1 MPAAKPG
8 ADATAAAR
16 DARRLS
22 TLLEMSQALSGT
34 LNLKA
39 AMQRVLATLIR
50 HHSVVRGMVTLLR
63 DGELLVEAI
72 EGFEDRARAVRFKVG
87 EGITGKVVES
97 GRPIVVPRV
106 SREPAFLNLAPRRPD
121 HPKQELSFVCVPIMM
136 NRAAVGALAV
146 DLRFKPE
153 RDYDSSVK
161 FFGIVSSMIAQALN
175 VQRLVE
181 EERRRLLDENTHLRQ
196 ELRERYDFSNIIGT
210 SGPTRQ
216 MYEQVAQVAQ
226 TNTTVLIRGES
237 GTGKELIAHA
247 IHYNSLRAKKPFV
260 KVSCAA
266 LPDTLIESELFG
278 YEKGAFTGAAGR
290 KKGRFEMAEGG
301 TLFLDEIGDINLSTQ
316 VKLLRVLQEREFER
330 LGGTD
335 SVKVNVRLI
344 AATNKDMEKAIAD
357 GTFREDLYYRLN
369 VFTIF
374 VPPLR
379 DRKADLLLLA
389 DHFLE
394 KFSREHGK
402 VIKRISTPAIDM
414 LMAYHW
420 PGNVRELENALERA
434 VLVCDGAVIHGHH
447 LPPSLQTADSSGTVT
462 RVSLKD
468 AVAGFERD
476 LIQDALKTTRGNRA
490 KAARL
495 LDTTERILNYKVRG
509 YGIDV
514 RRFRTP
520 DMVRRQPLD
529 AAADPHR
536 ETRDVQ
542 PAISSQ

>member
-278 YEKGAFTGAAGR
+278 YEKGAFTGAAER
-290 KKGRFEMAEGG
+290 KKGRFEMAE
-301 TLFLDEIGDINLSTQ
+301 EARSSST
-316 VKLLRVLQEREFER
+316 R
-330 LGGTD
+330 
-335 SVKVNVRLI
+335 S
-344 AATNKDMEKAIAD
+344 ATSI
-357 GTFREDLYYRLN
+357 
-369 VFTIF
+369 
-374 VPPLR
+374 
-379 DRKADLLLLA
+379 
-389 DHFLE
+389 
-394 KFSREHGK
+394 
-402 VIKRISTPAIDM
+402 
-414 LMAYHW
+414 
-420 PGNVRELENALERA
+420 
-434 VLVCDGAVIHGHH
+434 
-447 LPPSLQTADSSGTVT
+447 
-462 RVSLKD
+462 
-468 AVAGFERD
+468 
-476 LIQDALKTTRGNRA
+476 
-490 KAARL
+490 
-495 LDTTERILNYKVRG
+495 
-509 YGIDV
+509 
-514 RRFRTP
+514 
-520 DMVRRQPLD
+520 
-529 AAADPHR
+529 
-536 ETRDVQ
+536 
-542 PAISSQ
+542 